1 MAVYT
6 GKAMVVTFGVALT
19 HVRSAKVS
27 PSIDQVEITA
37 AADTA
42 KTYVTT
48 TTGFDCS
55 VEMLHDDTAE
65 LFDTEL
71 AVGTSGTFILQ
82 PEGTGA
88 GTVKISGTA
97 IVTAFEFSSSYD
109 SPVAATVKWIG
120 NGALTVGT
128 T

>member
-6 GKAMVVTFGVALT
+6 GKSMVVTFGSVLT

-37 AADTA
+37 AADTV

-48 TTGFDCS
+48 TTGFDAS
-55 VEMLHDDTAE
+55 VEMLHDDAAE

-71 AVGTSGTFILQ
+71 APGTSGTFILQ
-82 PEGTGA
+82 PEGTASGS
-88 GTVKISGTA
+88 VKISGTA
-97 IVTAFEFSSSYD
+97 IVTGFEFSSGYD
-109 SPVAATVKWIG
+109 APVAATVKFLG

>member
-6 GKAMVVTFGVALT
+6 GKAMVVTFGSALT

-48 TTGFDCS
+48 TTGFDCTMIRLS
-55 VEMLHDDTAE
+55 CLIRNWPWVPRVLLSCSLRERALGLSRFLE
-65 LFDTEL
+65 LRLLLRLSL
-71 AVGTSGTFILQ
+71 AVLM
-82 PEGTGA
+82 
-88 GTVKISGTA
+88 TVRLRR
-97 IVTAFEFSSSYD
+97 
-109 SPVAATVKWIG
+109 P
-120 NGALTVGT
+120 
-128 T
+128 